1 MTSTLHVV
9 DLDHIDK
16 TDYDDNEQQT
26 HNETSRLRNM
36 AVLLILATWT
46 LGDCIAPEEM
56 ITVIVMNY
64 FRFYLM
70 ALMGKNLPLT
80 PSLLVI
86 LKNGRVQI
94 K

>member
-1 MTSTLHVV
+1 MLHVV

-16 TDYDDNEQQT
+16 TDDDDNEEQT

-46 LGDCIAPEEM
+46 LGDCIAPEEI
-56 ITVIVMNY
+56 ITIVMNY
-64 FRFYLM
+64 FIFYLM

>member
-1 MTSTLHVV
+1 MLHVV

-16 TDYDDNEQQT
+16 TDDDDNEEQT

-46 LGDCIAPEEM
+46 LGDCIAPEEI
-56 ITVIVMNY
+56 ITIVMNY

-70 ALMGKNLPLT
+70 ALMG
-80 PSLLVI
+80 
-86 LKNGRVQI
+86 
-94 K
+94 